1 MTTLTLQEDFALN
14 PASRSQLVKNLTP
27 NTEEYYLYRLRY
39 LSQQLQTG
47 EVPVTAKAIEEA
59 QALLNAAENS
69 NVDLDSRVVEQL
81 TTQLAFL
88 AYPVKPDP
96 LLKRLNLDPAIL
108 QAIQGVEA
116 TGSGGGNTTDDDD
129 EAKASAESR
138 GVENLPT
145 ALDPALVSTETMTE
159 KLLEEIQSNI
169 YSTSIP
175 RESWPHLL
183 AQPKLESI
191 VDGLD
196 PDELFN
202 LFQSFA
208 RQFSPS
214 SLEIIGQA
222 DSTRIDL
229 FVVKTLLRLYK
240 EQKIDF
246 SDNLLQISQL
256 TRAQLEWLKKE
267 DPSLMDNEGFVGL
280 LENRIVPEPFATD
293 KDAAYNDWLNRMVV
307 FVDGLSPKFERYKV
321 SVYLLSLTHDLK
333 KGTLDKAKF
342 MRYTMDNCSKIGSR
356 EVTLYVLQTPF
367 V

>member
-14 PASRSQLVKNLTP
+14 PASRPQLVKDLTP

-69 NVDLDSRVVEQL
+69 NVALDSRDVEQL

-116 TGSGGGNTTDDDD
+116 TGGDGNTTDDDD
-129 EAKASAESR
+129 ETEADSETR

-145 ALDPALVSTETMTE
+145 ALDPALVSTDTMTE
-159 KLLEEIQSNI
+159 KLLEEIQSSI
-169 YSTSIP
+169 YNTSIP

-183 AQPKLESI
+183 AQPKLQSI

-214 SLEIIGQA
+214 SLEIIGRA

-280 LENRIVPEPFATD
+280 LENRIVPEPFAAD
-293 KDAAYNDWLNRMVV
+293 KDAAYKEWLDRMVV
-307 FVDGLSPKFERYKV
+307 FVDDLSPKFERYKV

-342 MRYTMDNCSKIGSR
+342 LRYAMDNCAKIGSC
-356 EVTLYVLQTPF
+356 EVALYVIPHTL
-367 V
+367 